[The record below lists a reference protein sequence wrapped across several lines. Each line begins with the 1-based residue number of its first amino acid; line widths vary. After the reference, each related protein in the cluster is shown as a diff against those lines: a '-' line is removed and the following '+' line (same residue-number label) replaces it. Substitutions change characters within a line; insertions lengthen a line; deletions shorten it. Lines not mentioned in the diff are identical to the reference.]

1 MQKSGE
7 PKSTPEFAKRLPNA
21 VEACADRIDPINSKS
36 LIKVKRP
43 SIISLKKRV
52 RAPGKNADS
61 LEELLSAV
69 VELQVLVSLRER

>member
-21 VEACADRIDPINSKS
+21 VEACADRIDHHQQQIADQGQTPIDHLLEKTGSG
-36 LIKVKRP
+36 
-43 SIISLKKRV
+43 
-52 RAPGKNADS
+52 AGKNADS

-69 VELQVLVSLRER
+69 VELVVLISLRER